1 MYFSDVIG
9 QQALK
14 DKLRRETLEGRVP
27 HAMLLCGAPGYG
39 SLALALAFAQYLLC
53 PCRTE
58 GDACGACPSCRAA
71 DRLEHP
77 DLHFVFPNQKKN
89 ARVKADDSLSAHWL
103 PEWRDFLR
111 GGAYVRL
118 DGWLDAMG
126 AKGQAQIYA
135 GEAADLVRK
144 MSITGSTDGYKVVV
158 IWYPERMNTS
168 CANKLLKLLEE
179 PPGQSVF
186 ILVSEAPE
194 RLLPTIVSRTQRI
207 RVPKLGEAEV
217 AEALCSRFTLEHAAA
232 QAAARMSGGDFVEAV
247 SIIQASDEEKACFS
261 LFVELMRL
269 AYMRDARGL
278 KAWSEKLADMP
289 RERERAFLAYC
300 QRMLRENFV
309 YNFHRP
315 EMVYMNPA
323 EQQFAVR
330 FAPFIN
336 ENNSMGMMD
345 ELDLAQ
351 RHVEQNVNAKMVF
364 FDLALRM
371 AVLIRQR

>member
-1 MYFSDVIG
+1 MYFSEVIG

-27 HAMLLCGAPGYG
+27 HAMLFCGAPGYG
-39 SLALALAFAQYLLC
+39 TLALALAYAHYLLC
-53 PCRTE
+53 PRRSAE
-58 GDACGACPSCRAA
+58 DACGTCPACRAA

-77 DLHFVFPNQKKN
+77 DLHFVYPNQKKN
-89 ARVKADDSLSAHWL
+89 ARTKADDSLSSHWL
-103 PEWRDFLR
+103 PEWREFLR

-118 DGWLDAMG
+118 NAWLDAMG

-144 MSITGSTDGYKVVV
+144 MSITSSTGGYKVVI
-158 IWYPERMNTS
+158 IWYPERMNAS

-186 ILVSEAPE
+186 LLVSEAPE
-194 RLLPTIVSRTQRI
+194 QLLPTIVSRTQRI
-207 RVPKLGEAEV
+207 RVPRLGEAEI
-217 AEALCSRFTLEHAAA
+217 AEALCSRFALEPAAA
-232 QAAARMSGGDFVEAV
+232 QAAARMSGGDFIEAV
-247 SIIQASDEEKACFS
+247 ALIHASDEEKSYFD

-269 AYMRDARGL
+269 AYMRNARGL

-289 RERERAFLAYC
+289 REREKAFLSYG
-300 QRMLRENFV
+300 QRMVRENFV

-323 EQQFAVR
+323 EQHFAVR

-336 ENNSMGMMD
+336 ENNCIGMME
-345 ELDLAQ
+345 ELDSAQ
-351 RHVEQNVNAKMVF
+351 KHVEQNVNAKMIF
-364 FDLALRM
+364 FDLALRI
-371 AVLIRQR
+371 AALIRHR